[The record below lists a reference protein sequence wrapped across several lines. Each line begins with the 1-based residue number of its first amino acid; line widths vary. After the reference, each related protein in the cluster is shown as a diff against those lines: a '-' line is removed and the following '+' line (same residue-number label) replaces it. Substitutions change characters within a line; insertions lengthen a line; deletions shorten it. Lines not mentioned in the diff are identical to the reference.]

1 VREVSL
7 GTILKAAII
16 AGLLAGLTV
25 SVFHLVVTEPLID
38 QAIAMEEQ
46 QAHEAGGA
54 SGHDEE
60 PIVSRRVQKGG
71 LVLGYLLYGLTWAL
85 PFGVVFQIAR
95 RWLPDTSGVRQGLLV
110 AFFAYWSVCLLPFLK
125 YPANPPGVG
134 DPDTIGYRQMLYL
147 GFLALSVGVTA
158 LSIGLGR
165 YVARSRGAR
174 PGPWIPMGV
183 CLAVLSVVLYLLM
196 PSNPDE
202 VTMPADLVQSFRAL
216 SLVGLTL
223 FWVVLGFLFGK
234 LLSRGSA
241 LAV

>member
-1 VREVSL
+1 MRTLPL

-25 SVFHLVVTEPLID
+25 AVFHLVVTEPIID

-46 QAHEAGGA
+46 QAHAG
-54 SGHDEE
+54 SDHEE
-60 PIVSRRVQKGG
+60 PIVSRRTQKGG

-85 PFGVVFQIAR
+85 PFGVVYQLAQ
-95 RWLPDTSGVRQGLLV
+95 RWLPADSRMNQGLLL

-134 DPDTIGYRQMLYL
+134 DPDTIGYRQALYV
-147 GFLALSVGVTA
+147 GFLALSVAAVV

-165 YVARSRGAR
+165 YVTRLQGMRH
-174 PGPWIPMGV
+174 GPWIPMGM
-183 CLAVLSVVLYLLM
+183 CLVVFSAVLYLLM

-202 VTMPADLVQSFRAL
+202 VTMPADLVRSFRVL
-216 SLVGLTL
+216 SLIGLTL
-223 FWVVLGFLFGK
+223 FWTVLGFLFSK
-234 LLSRGSA
+234 LLGRQRLLTA
-241 LAV
+241 

>member
-1 VREVSL
+1 VREASL

-25 SVFHLVVTEPLID
+25 SVFHLMVTERLID
-38 QAIAMEEQ
+38 QAIELEEQ
-46 QAHEAGGA
+46 QAHAPGA
-54 SGHDEE
+54 AAHDEGE

-85 PFGVVFQIAR
+85 PFGVVFQLAR
-95 RWLPDTSGVRQGLLV
+95 RWLPNASGTKQGLIL

-134 DPDTIGYRQMLYL
+134 DPETIGYRQSLYL
-147 GFLALSVGVTA
+147 GFLV
-158 LSIGLGR
+158 LSIAVTTVSVWVGR
-165 YVARSRGAR
+165 SVARSRGSGS
-174 PGPWIPMGV
+174 GPWLAIGV

-202 VTMPADLVQSFRAL
+202 VTMPADLVRSFRAL
-216 SLVGLTL
+216 SLVGLSL
-223 FWVVLGFLFGK
+223 FWIVLGFLFGK
-234 LLSRGSA
+234 LLTRRTA
-241 LAV
+241 LAA